1 MTENG
6 RAPLFSRTAISPRNL
21 PRSRPNSL
29 KRASFSSSTGTREN
43 EADFASP
50 GHLALYH
57 GERFLHWIRLASG
70 DGAELRVSE
79 LVSVSLKNLA
89 PYAMIATG
97 FVMVLAGLI
106 ARSRQK
112 RFEAELEKT
121 EPRPPGQKPL
131 KKVAPVPRSSNA
143 KTIDAD

>member
-1 MTENG
+1 M
-6 RAPLFSRTAISPRNL
+6 
-21 PRSRPNSL
+21 
-29 KRASFSSSTGTREN
+29 
-43 EADFASP
+43 
-50 GHLALYH
+50 
-57 GERFLHWIRLASG
+57 
-70 DGAELRVSE
+70 
-79 LVSVSLKNLA
+79 VSVSLKNLA

-121 EPRPPGQKPL
+121 EPRPPRQKPL